1 MQDKTSARMQKL
13 EMIEAWQQSGLSQRA
28 FCEKN
33 NITHSTFY
41 YWYRVYKSSEEKTDS
56 FVPLTITRQADE
68 LMTLTG
74 SNGIRLQLPI
84 SSGAAD
90 FVKQLLLC

>member
-13 EMIEAWQQSGLSQRA
+13 EMIEAWKQSGLSQRA

-33 NITHSTFY
+33 NITYSTFY
-41 YWYRVYKSSEEKTDS
+41 YWYRVYKSPRKKTDG
-56 FVPLTITRQADE
+56 FVALTITGQTNE

-74 SNGIRLQLPI
+74 SNGISLQLPI

>member
-13 EMIEAWQQSGLSQRA
+13 EMIEAWQQSGLSQKE
-28 FCEKN
+28 FCTQN
-33 NITHSTFY
+33 NITHSTFC
-41 YWYRVYKSSEEKTDS
+41 YWYRVYKSSQKKTDS
-56 FVPLTITRQADE
+56 FVPLTITRQTDE

-90 FVKQLLLC
+90 FVKQLLLS